1 MTTRPHTLVV
11 GGTKGTGRA
20 IARRLASRGH
30 FVSVIGRSTP
40 AAADANDS
48 IRAYAADV
56 TDPAALAQALSDI
69 GRDQGNVSGAVLLQR
84 FRGDGDDWAG
94 EIATSL
100 TATRQVIDWV
110 GGHAEARGQ
119 GPSIVV
125 IGSPAGS
132 FIASEQPVSYHM
144 GKAAVLQIVRYYAV
158 ALGPKGIRVNA
169 ISPGTTVKDES
180 KQFYA
185 SHPELEQLYRD
196 IVPLGRM
203 GTAEDVANVATFLLS
218 DDASFLTGQ
227 NIALDGGATLQAQES
242 LGRRM
247 SPLKDLPVTRKGKA

>member
-1 MTTRPHTLVV
+1 MTTRPHTLIV
-11 GGTKGTGRA
+11 GGTRGIGRA
-20 IARRLASRGH
+20 VAARLAHSGH
-30 FVSVIGRSTP
+30 AVSVIGRSTP
-40 AAADANDS
+40 AKADANV
-48 IRAYAADV
+48 RVWTADV
-56 TDPAALAQALSDI
+56 ADSGRLATVLDEI
-69 GRDQGNVSGAVLLQR
+69 GREQGRVSGAVLLQR

-100 TATRQVIDWV
+100 DATRQVIDWV
-110 GGHAEARGQ
+110 GNHAESRGQ
-119 GPSIVV
+119 GPAIVV
-125 IGSPAGS
+125 VGSTAAS

-144 GKAAVLQIVRYYAV
+144 AKAAVIQMVRYYAV

-169 ISPGTTVKDES
+169 VSPGTTVKDES

-185 SHPELEQLYRD
+185 DHPELEQLYRD

-203 GTAEDVANVATFLLS
+203 GTAADVAGVVAFLLG

-242 LGRRM
+242 LARRV